1 MGSEMSSL
9 LHWKL
14 LHRMNIPSAW
24 AYKMWVRQSQQ
35 QMSVSLSM
43 CVCVTVCAAC
53 KSDYVSEARSVRELL
68 SREIKCNIILSVMP
82 LAIDFVHK
90 PHRHPTPPPPH
101 PHARPFGSKCH
112 ILPNRPQ
119 CRRNQNIYMHTYLHV
134 PCSRVMEKVCVC
146 VCVCGWTGKGRNVS
160 ETANGNRTGNCIHG
174 RHLDKLKRVIKCSSF
189 YL

>member
-1 MGSEMSSL
+1 MGIQ
-9 LHWKL
+9 
-14 LHRMNIPSAW
+14 NVSATVT
-24 AYKMWVRQSQQ
+24 AANERI
-35 QMSVSLSM
+35 SVNV

-53 KSDYVSEARSVRELL
+53 KSDYVNEARSVRELL

-134 PCSRVMEKVCVC
+134 PCSLVMEK
-146 VCVCGWTGKGRNVS
+146 VCVCGWTGKGRSVS

-174 RHLDKLKRVIKCSSF
+174 RHLDKLKRVIKCSSS